1 MQFSWRKLL
10 HRSCV
15 VPPSPVAQQGAVGHR
30 TCHVAHSF
38 SCHHIS
44 LLNRWCLT
52 SQTSAKITWVS
63 YSWDTSDT
71 SPKTYTGFHSHVYI
85 DIRRAFHFECFC
97 FLKSSSQLEEIS
109 KCKNCT
115 RVLGGQ
121 REWQCWASWRQS
133 FSTLPIS
140 EAEKLRETIPPQSR
154 HKSWSHVL
162 PPVAVLCWRLPR
174 NPEIGFKHG
183 YCIVSSG
190 TVLELPI
197 WITLSSH
204 SYFTSPWVNCFTTLG
219 TNQLGIF
226 FLQFGVY
233 FFPWYSHKPVF
244 HQLPKVFAFTSSYHR
259 GYQYLLLVSLICAH
273 STQI

>member
-1 MQFSWRKLL
+1 MLPTVS
-10 HRSCV
+10 
-15 VPPSPVAQQGAVGHR
+15 AV
-30 TCHVAHSF
+30 T
-38 SCHHIS
+38 
-44 LLNRWCLT
+44 
-52 SQTSAKITWVS
+52 
-63 YSWDTSDT
+63 T
-71 SPKTYTGFHSHVYI
+71 SPCWTDGAWPLKHLLKSPGWVIPGIPQTPA
-85 DIRRAFHFECFC
+85 RRHTLVSILMSIQTLEGAFHFECFC

-140 EAEKLRETIPPQSR
+140 EAEKLRGETIPPQFR